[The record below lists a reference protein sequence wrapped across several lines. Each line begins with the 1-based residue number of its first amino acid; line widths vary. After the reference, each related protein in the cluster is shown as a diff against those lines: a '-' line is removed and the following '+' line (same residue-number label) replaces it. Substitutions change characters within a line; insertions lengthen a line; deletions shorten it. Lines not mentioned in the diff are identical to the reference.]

1 MSVQEKVITVTHYP
15 ITSSRSVAFLKD
27 IRIDPDNKICAIVTR
42 DSREARR
49 YTDEAGLIMHILT
62 EARFYTEGFDA
73 DVYEHESNMRPAL
86 NAIEL
91 QNTN

>member
-1 MSVQEKVITVTHYP
+1 MSVTEKVITVVHYP
-15 ITSSRSVAFLKD
+15 ITNARSIAFVKD
-27 IRIDPDNKICAIVTR
+27 IRIDLDNKICAIVTH

-49 YTDEAGLIMHILT
+49 YTDEVLLIMQILT

-73 DVYEHESNMRPAL
+73 DVYEHDSNIRPTL
-86 NAIEL
+86 SAIEL